1 MTPGARVSAVIEIL
15 DEYLLGKS
23 ENKLL
28 LNWFRRNRFAGV
40 KDRLAIRDLFFTCLR
55 YKLSCHWPFEQA
67 GFSITGRSIVLGMLK
82 SSGKRFDQIFDG
94 IQYSPKPLS
103 KSEKVVIDNFNDTI
117 SYAPTFV
124 RLNFPEFLES
134 SFEDSLGNGFWD
146 NLTSFSTQANL
157 FVRINLIKSNVDS
170 AINSL
175 KKDGIEAELIP
186 NYKNSLKIIGNNRKL
201 SRSEA
206 YLTGK
211 VEIQDISSQ
220 AVVNFI
226 NPKKNIKILDFCAGA
241 GGKTLAMA
249 SLTLGASEYFV
260 HDTDRSKLN
269 NLRLRCKRAG
279 VHFKPLN
286 LKSINKKNSNFD
298 LVVADVPCSGT
309 GVWKRNPGS
318 KWLITEDKLVSILA
332 DQKKIL
338 REASKFVRKGGT
350 LAYITC
356 SVLKSENQE
365 QIAWFLSKDLTFSFF
380 EENVLLPI
388 DGGDGF
394 YVSLL
399 IKNF

>member
-15 DEYLLGKS
+15 DEYLLGKP

-40 KDRLAIRDLFFTCLR
+40 KDRLAIRDLFFKCLR
-55 YKLSCHWPFEQA
+55 YKLSCQWPFEQA

-82 SSGKRFDQIFDG
+82 SSGKCFDQIFDG
-94 IQYSPKPLS
+94 MQYSPKTLS
-103 KSEKVVIDNFNDTI
+103 KSEKVVIDSFNETI
-117 SYAPTFV
+117 SSAPTFV
-124 RLNFPEFLES
+124 RLNFPEFLDS
-134 SFEDSLGNGFWD
+134 SFKDSFDKGFWD
-146 NLTSFSTQANL
+146 NLTSLSTQANL
-157 FVRINLIKSNVDS
+157 FVRINCIKSNLGA

-175 KKDGIEAELIP
+175 KDDGIEVEVIP
-186 NYKNSLKIIGNNRKL
+186 NFKNSLKIIENSRKL
-201 SRSEA
+201 RRSEA
-206 YLTGK
+206 YLSGK

-226 NPKKNIKILDFCAGA
+226 EPKKNIKILDFCAGA

-269 NLRLRCKRAG
+269 NLNLRCKRAG
-279 VHFKPLN
+279 VHVKHLN
-286 LKSINKKNSNFD
+286 LKNTKKKNSNFD

-318 KWLITEDKLVSILA
+318 KWLITEDKLIAILA

-338 REASKFVRKGGT
+338 REASELVKKGGT

-365 QIAWFLSKDLTFSFF
+365 QIAWFLSQDLTFSFL
-380 EENVLLPI
+380 EDSALLPI
-388 DGGDGF
+388 NGGDGF
-394 YVSLL
+394 YVALL